1 MDIASITRGVFRI
14 GVALLFGMHGLQKL
28 FGFFGGRPVPL
39 ISLLGVAGVLEVVG
53 STLLLLG
60 LLTRPV
66 ALILAVEM
74 VAAFVMV
81 HAPKGGVP
89 LQNGGEVPLL
99 YALAF
104 VFFAG
109 NGAGVASAD
118 AVMQRRG
125 VDTAHGRATR
135 PV

>member
-1 MDIASITRGVFRI
+1 MASLTFGAFRS
-14 GVALLFGMHGLQKL
+14 H
-28 FGFFGGRPVPL
+28 RC
-39 ISLLGVAGVLEVVG
+39 LGVAGVLEVVG
-53 STLLLLG
+53 GTLLLLG
-60 LLTRPV
+60 LFTRPV

-74 VAAFVMV
+74 VAAFVMA

-109 NGAGVASAD
+109 NGAG
-118 AVMQRRG
+118 G
-125 VDTAHGRATR
+125 ATR
-135 PV
+135 AA